1 MSLHHNPTENE
12 IIAILERSSLPV
24 TILIEGADDFIIY
37 RRLEEYLSTDVD
49 VLGVGG
55 RNTILSIFEK
65 QIIRGE
71 ILKDKNIIYIAD
83 KDIWVNIGVP
93 EKFKN
98 EKIIFTSGYSI
109 ENDVFIDAKCDDII
123 DASNKK
129 QSYTEDLQTFLNW
142 YSLAL
147 QTTITNIET
156 EQDIP
161 SNRAIGKHPLE
172 VFNKFSSLISLNPN
186 EIYPDELLETL
197 KNTLPLSI
205 RGKSL
210 LAIFTKHFKH
220 HNNRALFEMV
230 AVNPNEYIK
239 NIFTQVEQAIYND
252 KS

>member
-1 MSLHHNPTENE
+1 MSHHVLTENE
-12 IIAILERSSLPV
+12 IIATLERSSLPV
-24 TILIEGADDFIIY
+24 TILIEGEDDVIIY
-37 RRLEEYLSTDVD
+37 RRLEQYLSTDVD

-65 QIIRGE
+65 QIIKGE

-83 KDIWVNIGVP
+83 KDIWVNIGIPV
-93 EKFKN
+93 EFKN
-98 EKIIFTSGYSI
+98 NKIIFTTGYSI

-123 DASNKK
+123 DASDKK
-129 QSYTEDLQTFLNW
+129 QLYADDLQTFLKW

-147 QTTITNIET
+147 QTTITNIGT

-172 VFNKFSSLISLNPN
+172 VFNKFSSLTLLNPN
-186 EIYPDELLETL
+186 ETYPYDLLETL

-220 HNNRALFEMV
+220 HNNRALFEIV
-230 AVNPNEYIK
+230 AANPNQCIS
-239 NIFTQVEQAIYND
+239 NIFTQVEKAIQ
-252 KS
+252 